1 MKNRLLA
8 ALTFALWAPAVL
20 PAQPSPVPNLYGKID
35 GQTYV
40 APGGYFK
47 IQIPVLPEF
56 GGEVHDT
63 ENVVTFDD
71 AVNTHLSIAN
81 FPLDMSLKWEFET
94 RGARDFLTSFYSTFV
109 ISDFQVRYP
118 TATTEGI
125 QFHAGLLDGALL
137 AFSLLPGGSFFEK
150 ATSLIV
156 GPGTKPA
163 VAKRGSLLFVRNGR
177 IFILSC
183 ELAERVTQRSVFQK
197 TADEENEILRL
208 RLIELAGRMQFPVT
222 PRAKPR

>member
-1 MKNRLLA
+1 MNNRLLA
-8 ALTFALWAPAVL
+8 ALTFALWIPAGL
-20 PAQPSPVPNLYGKID
+20 PAQPSASPNLYGKIE
-35 GQTYV
+35 GQTYA
-40 APGGYFK
+40 APGGFFK

-71 AVNTHLSIAN
+71 SVSTHISIAN

-94 RGARDFLTSFYSTFV
+94 RGARDFLASFYSTFV
-109 ISDFQVRYP
+109 ISDFQARYP
-118 TATTEGI
+118 SATTEGI
-125 QFHAGLLDGALL
+125 QFHPGLLEGSLL

-150 ATSLIV
+150 TKNVIV
-156 GPGTKPA
+156 GPGTEPA

-177 IFILSC
+177 IFILSS

-197 TADEENEILRL
+197 TAEEENEILRL
-208 RLIELAGRMQFPVT
+208 RLIELAGRMQFPVI
-222 PRAKPR
+222 PRPKKR